1 MSEWNLFKKSNS
13 SVNSQ
18 SRWAH
23 QVGGLKITRAI
34 QQTQARKHFHC
45 FRSGFC
51 LHFVRFTSRKNKGEK
66 KRNPLWFKAPNV
78 FPVIITLIGI
88 YFKMS
93 LTLNPYCYEQKT
105 DLCLCFLLCSLAMRR
120 EKKKKN
126 HEATA
131 EQQTD
136 SLASVASLP
145 LCLSAWPLGCR
156 GQWFTCTNCI
166 MIQTWSTCPSQG
178 ETDKG

>member
-1 MSEWNLFKKSNS
+1 MGPPSGWSEDHQGDSANTGAKTLSLFSLRILSALCKIYIQKK
-13 SVNSQ
+13 Q
-18 SRWAH
+18 
-23 QVGGLKITRAI
+23 
-34 QQTQARKHFHC
+34 RK
-45 FRSGFC
+45 
-51 LHFVRFTSRKNKGEK
+51 K
-66 KRNPLWFKAPNV
+66 KRNPLWFKAPNI

-120 EKKKKN
+120 EKKIKN

-136 SLASVASLP
+136 SRASVASLP